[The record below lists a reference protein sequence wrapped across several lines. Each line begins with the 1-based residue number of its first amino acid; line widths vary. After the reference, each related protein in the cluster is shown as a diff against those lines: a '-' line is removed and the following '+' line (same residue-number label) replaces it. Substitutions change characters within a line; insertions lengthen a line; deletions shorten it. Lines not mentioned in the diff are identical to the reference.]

1 MAEVQ
6 SLLESWT
13 APDVLHWAL
22 QRFHPRLAFASSFGA
37 EDVVVIDLLA
47 RQRPDARIVTLDT
60 GRLHEET
67 YDVMERV
74 RRRYG
79 VTIEVVFPERDAVER
94 LERARG
100 LYSFRDSIE
109 ARKECCRIRKVEP
122 LRRALHGLEAWISG
136 LRRTQG
142 VTRGGVP
149 KIEHDTTF
157 DLIKINPIADWSDDD
172 VWNYIRAHDVPYNA
186 LHDRSFPSIGCAPCT
201 RAVQP
206 GEDLRAGRWWW
217 ERPEQKECGLH
228 ASPQDAGSQPAV
240 QQEEEAPALAG
251 AASESAS

>member
-13 APDVLHWAL
+13 ARDVLHWAL

-37 EDVVVIDLLA
+37 EDVVIIDLLA

-79 VTIEVVFPERDAVER
+79 VTIEVVFPERDAIER
-94 LERARG
+94 LERAKG

-122 LRRALHGLEAWISG
+122 LRRVLHGLEAWISG
-136 LRRTQG
+136 LRRTQAI
-142 VTRGGVP
+142 TRGGVP
-149 KIEHDTTF
+149 KIEHDTMF
-157 DLIKINPIADWSDDD
+157 DLIKINPIADWSEQE
-172 VWNYIRAHDVPYNA
+172 VWDYIRRHDVPYNA
-186 LHDRSFPSIGCAPCT
+186 LHDRAFPSIGCAPCT
-201 RAVQP
+201 RAVEP
-206 GEDLRAGRWWW
+206 GEDVRAGRWWW

-228 ASPQDAGSQPAV
+228 ESAAE
-240 QQEEEAPALAG
+240 QEEPAPALAE
-251 AASESAS
+251 ARRT

>member
-13 APDVLHWAL
+13 ARDVLHWAL

-37 EDVVVIDLLA
+37 EDVVIIDLLA
-47 RQRPDARIVTLDT
+47 RQRQDARIVTLDT

-67 YDVMERV
+67 YEVMERI

-94 LERARG
+94 LERGKG

-136 LRRTQG
+136 LRRTQA
-142 VTRGGVP
+142 VTRGAVP
-149 KIEHDTTF
+149 KIEHDTMF
-157 DLIKINPIADWSDDD
+157 DLIKINPVADWSEEQ
-172 VWNYIRAHDVPYNA
+172 VWDYIRTHDVPYNA
-186 LHDRSFPSIGCAPCT
+186 LHDRAFPSIGCAPCT

-228 ASPQDAGSQPAV
+228 EPAHAVNGQDEP
-240 QQEEEAPALAG
+240 EPALAG
-251 AASESAS
+251 ATPEVARSS